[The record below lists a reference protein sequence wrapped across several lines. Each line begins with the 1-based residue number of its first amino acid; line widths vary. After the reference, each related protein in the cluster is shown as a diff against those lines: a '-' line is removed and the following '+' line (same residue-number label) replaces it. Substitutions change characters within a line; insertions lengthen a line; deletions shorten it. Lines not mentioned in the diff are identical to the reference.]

1 MAITLTENAARHIA
15 SSLERRGGGLGLR
28 LGVRQAGC
36 SGLKYVVD
44 FADAAN
50 PDEEV
55 FESHGV
61 KVLVSREH
69 LSFLDGTEVDYA
81 REGLSSAF
89 RYHNP
94 NVAGACGCGESF
106 VTG

>member
-1 MAITLTENAARHIA
+1 MAVTLTQNAAQHVKD
-15 SSLERRGGGLGLR
+15 SLARRGGGLGLR
-28 LGVRQAGC
+28 LAVREAGC

-50 PDEEV
+50 PDEDI

-61 KVLVSREH
+61 KVLVNREH
-69 LSFLDGTEVDYA
+69 LAFLDGTEVDYT

-89 RYHNP
+89 RYQNP

-106 VTG
+106 ITS